1 MNKLTIKNALTK
13 VGITG
18 EKQNEFFA
26 AFEGKSL
33 KDISETDVY
42 NVLEKL
48 GVTGGQALLDFY
60 AAVKEPQIMDQELDL
75 DELEAVAGGDVC
87 DDNDPDTEHCTTNDG
102 CWGNAVQYLKRDGH
116 CIGRG

>member
-1 MNKLTIKNALTK
+1 MNKPNIKNALTK

-26 AFEGKSL
+26 AFEGKNL
-33 KDISETDVY
+33 ADISETDVY

-60 AAVKEPQIMDQELDL
+60 AAVKEPQIMEQELD
-75 DELEAVAGGDVC
+75 
-87 DDNDPDTEHCTTNDG
+87 
-102 CWGNAVQYLKRDGH
+102 
-116 CIGRG
+116 